1 MLFVIKV
8 TFGLFRLKWWPVSES
23 NQGHSDFQSLALPT
37 ELTGH
42 RLKSEIIACVY

>member
-1 MLFVIKV
+1 M
-8 TFGLFRLKWWPVSES
+8 KWWPVSES

-42 RLKSEIIACVY
+42 LLKKRIVSLKD

>member
-1 MLFVIKV
+1 ME
-8 TFGLFRLKWWPVSES
+8 WWPISES

-42 RLKSEIIACVY
+42 LLEVESISLMG